1 MYEHNQQTQALVDL
15 VRRLVREY
23 QVPLEARALRGEL
36 LTRTDF
42 EPGTIAA
49 REAGLWSLSCPQEL
63 GGAGLSTVETLAIT
77 EENSRCLTPIRFGGG
92 ALPPTFALQGEQR
105 RRYLEPFLSGEQT
118 LCMAQTEPAGGG
130 DPAGAI
136 QTRARQIE
144 GGWVING
151 SKIWIS
157 GFDDAN
163 TVFVLARTDKDK
175 GAKGISMFAVA
186 KENVGM
192 TARPVRMLGGF
203 MTHQLTFENCE
214 VDELAMIGLEGTGFK
229 SAQQALSA
237 ARFVVGARALGIA
250 QRAYEMMVEHAKQRV
265 VFGGPLADKQAVQ
278 SMIVDAWIEIQQNR
292 LMLYHCAEKED
303 RGHDTRVEAGL
314 VKMLCTEMVSRV
326 LDRAIQIHGA
336 GGCTYESPLAH
347 WYDSQ
352 RMARIYEGPTE
363 VHKYR
368 VLARHLLS

>member
-1 MYEHNQQTQALVDL
+1 MLAPFPPGATACPSPRPVRPVLTKLGDGRCSGEDTMYEHNQQTQALVDL

-163 TVFVLARTDKDK
+163 T
-175 GAKGISMFAVA
+175 G
-186 KENVGM
+186 
-192 TARPVRMLGGF
+192 
-203 MTHQLTFENCE
+203 
-214 VDELAMIGLEGTGFK
+214 
-229 SAQQALSA
+229 
-237 ARFVVGARALGIA
+237 
-250 QRAYEMMVEHAKQRV
+250 
-265 VFGGPLADKQAVQ
+265 
-278 SMIVDAWIEIQQNR
+278 
-292 LMLYHCAEKED
+292 
-303 RGHDTRVEAGL
+303 
-314 VKMLCTEMVSRV
+314 
-326 LDRAIQIHGA
+326 
-336 GGCTYESPLAH
+336 
-347 WYDSQ
+347 
-352 RMARIYEGPTE
+352 
-363 VHKYR
+363 
-368 VLARHLLS
+368 